1 MKKNPD
7 FAEGSAEA
15 SIDRKLTEMFSLDG
29 KVAAITGGGGVLFGA
44 IARGLAELGVKIAAL
59 DLRLN
64 EAQATADDIKKN
76 GGEAIGLE
84 VDVLKTE
91 SVEKACDLIIAKY
104 NRVDI
109 LINGAGGNHPKATTR
124 KEDGFNFPDLS
135 ADGIRFTFDLNIMG
149 TVIPCLIFAKVMI
162 KQGEGVIINTSSM
175 SADTPLSRVPAYS
188 AAKAGISNFT
198 KWLAADLAMNHSP
211 GIRVNEIRPGF
222 FPTLQ
227 NADLI
232 NKTPGVL
239 TTSRGSDI
247 LGGTPMKR
255 YGRPEELLGGIVYF
269 CSPSA
274 SFVTG
279 SSLAIDG
286 GFGSFCGV

>member
-1 MKKNPD
+1 MTKNPT
-7 FAEGSAEA
+7 A
-15 SIDRKLTEMFSLDG
+15 KMNEMFSLEG
-29 KVAAITGGGGVLFGA
+29 KVAAITGAGGILFGA
-44 IARGLAELGVKIAAL
+44 VARGLAEMGVKVASL

-64 EAQATADDIKKN
+64 EAQKTADDIVKA
-76 GGEAIGLE
+76 GGDAIGLE
-84 VDVLKTE
+84 VNVLKPE
-91 SVEKACDLIIAKY
+91 SVQQARDQIIAKY
-104 NRVDI
+104 NRIDI
-109 LINGAGGNHPKATTR
+109 LINGAGGNHPKAITK
-124 KEDGFNFPDLS
+124 KEEGFNFTDLTI
-135 ADGIRFTFDLNIMG
+135 DGIRFVFELNIIG
-149 TVIPCLIFAKVMI
+149 TVIPSLVFAKDMI

-175 SADTPLSRVPAYS
+175 SADTPLSRTPAYS

-198 KWLAADLAMNHSP
+198 KWLAADMAMNHSP
-211 GIRVNEIRPGF
+211 KIRVNEIRPGF

-239 TTSRGSDI
+239 TASRGSDI

-255 YGRPEELLGGIVYF
+255 YGKPEDLLGGIIF
-269 CSPSA
+269 LCSPSA

-286 GFGSFCGV
+286 GFGSFGGV

>member
-1 MKKNPD
+1 MNAKHEARMKEL
-7 FAEGSAEA
+7 FALE
-15 SIDRKLTEMFSLDG
+15 G
-29 KVAAITGGGGVLFGA
+29 KVAAISGAGGVLFGA
-44 IARGLAELGVKIAAL
+44 VARGLAEMGVKVAAM
-59 DLRLN
+59 DLRLP
-64 EAQATADDIKKN
+64 EAQKTADDINKA

-84 VDVLKTE
+84 VNVLKQE
-91 SVEKACDLIIAKY
+91 SVQLARDQIISKFK
-104 NRVDI
+104 RVDI
-109 LINGAGGNHPKATTR
+109 LINGAGGNHPKAITK
-124 KEDGFNFPDLS
+124 KEDNINFTDLTV
-135 ADGIRFTFDLNIMG
+135 DGIRFVFELNIIG
-149 TVIPCLIFAKVMI
+149 TVIPSLVFAKDMI
-162 KQGEGVIINTSSM
+162 RQGEGVIINTSSM
-175 SADTPLSRVPAYS
+175 SADTPLSRTPAYS

-198 KWLAADLAMNHSP
+198 KWLAADMAMNHSP
-211 GIRVNEIRPGF
+211 KIRVNEIRPGF

-239 TTSRGSDI
+239 TSSRGSDI

-255 YGRPEELLGGIVYF
+255 YGKPEDLLGGIAYL

-274 SFVTG
+274 AFVTG

>member
-1 MKKNPD
+1 MSN
-7 FAEGSAEA
+7 ETA
-15 SIDRKLTEMFSLDG
+15 SKLNELFSLEG

-44 IARGLAELGVKIAAL
+44 VARGMAELGVKVASL

-64 EAQATADDIKKN
+64 EAQKTADDIVKN
-76 GGEAIGLE
+76 GGEAAGIE
-84 VDVLKTE
+84 IDVLKPE
-91 SVEKACDLIIAKY
+91 SVQKACDAVMARFK
-104 NRVDI
+104 RVDI
-109 LINGAGGNHPKATTR
+109 LINGAGGNHPKAITK
-124 KEDGFNFPDLS
+124 KEEKLFFTDLS

-149 TVIPCLIFAKVMI
+149 TIIPSMIFGKTMI
-162 KQGEGVIINTSSM
+162 QQGEGVIINTSSM

-198 KWLAADLAMNHSP
+198 KWLAADMAMNHSP
-211 GIRVNEIRPGF
+211 KIRVNEIRPGF

-232 NKTPGVL
+232 NKTPGTL
-239 TTSRGSDI
+239 TASRGTDI

-255 YGRPEELLGGIVYF
+255 YGRPEELIGGIVYL

-274 SFVTG
+274 AFVTG

>member
-1 MKKNPD
+1 MKTNPD
-7 FAEGSAEA
+7 K
-15 SIDRKLTEMFSLDG
+15 KLKEMFALDG
-29 KVAAITGGGGVLFGA
+29 KVAAISGAGGVLFGA
-44 IARGLAELGVKIAAL
+44 VARGLAELGAKIASM

-64 EAQATADDIKKN
+64 EAQKTAADIVRA
-76 GGEAIGLE
+76 GGDAIGLE
-84 VDVLKTE
+84 VNVLQPE
-91 SVEKACDLIIAKY
+91 SVRKARDQVIAKY
-104 NRVDI
+104 KRVDI
-109 LINGAGGNHPKATTR
+109 LINGAGGNHPKAITK
-124 KEDGFNFPDLS
+124 KEEGTNFTELTVE
-135 ADGIRFTFDLNIMG
+135 GIRFVFELNIIG
-149 TVIPCLIFAKVMI
+149 TVIPCLVFAKDMI

-198 KWLAADLAMNHSP
+198 KWLAADMAMNHSP
-211 GIRVNEIRPGF
+211 KIRVNEIRPGF

-239 TTSRGSDI
+239 TASRGTDI

-255 YGRPEELLGGIVYF
+255 YGQPEELIGGIVYL

-279 SSLAIDG
+279 SSIAIDG